1 MTAVAVA
8 VAVQEAD
15 AAEQEKL
22 NKIIDDKVQ
31 ARLKKD
37 PASTTTNQ
45 TPMTSLS
52 DRHLWWTPSVSLAN
66 AECSSCDDQKL
77 LSDPS

>member
-1 MTAVAVA
+1 MLW
-8 VAVQEAD
+8 VQEAD

-37 PASTTTNQ
+37 PASTTTTNH
-45 TPMTSLS
+45 T
-52 DRHLWWTPSVSLAN
+52 H
-66 AECSSCDDQKL
+66 SSCM
-77 LSDPS
+77 SH

>member
-1 MTAVAVA
+1 MTAKRLTRPWPVWLMLW
-8 VAVQEAD
+8 VQEAD

-37 PASTTTNQ
+37 PASTTTTNH
-45 TPMTSLS
+45 T
-52 DRHLWWTPSVSLAN
+52 H
-66 AECSSCDDQKL
+66 SSC
-77 LSDPS
+77 LSH

>member
-1 MTAVAVA
+1 MPALSIRHGRQTADSTPAGVAVA
-8 VAVQEAD
+8 VAVVAQEAD

-37 PASTTTNQ
+37 PASTTTTNH
-45 TPMTSLS
+45 T
-52 DRHLWWTPSVSLAN
+52 H
-66 AECSSCDDQKL
+66 SSRM
-77 LSDPS
+77 SH

>member
-1 MTAVAVA
+1 MTAKQLTRLRPVWLWLWLWL
-8 VAVQEAD
+8 QEAD

-37 PASTTTNQ
+37 PASTTTTNH
-45 TPMTSLS
+45 T
-52 DRHLWWTPSVSLAN
+52 H
-66 AECSSCDDQKL
+66 SSCM
-77 LSDPS
+77 SH